1 MQLGV
6 PIPTMLS
13 VLGVQRMGY
22 NNYLEAACY
31 CKRYTAHEALSAN
44 LIDYSAPLESLAD
57 KTIEVAKHYAEINAY
72 PDALHLTKEGIYS
85 GDRLKHKD
93 DSIRDGCR
101 AHICVYSGTGT
112 NKGQINT
119 LNFYLDNF
127 I

>member
-1 MQLGV
+1 MCLNEMQLGV

-13 VLGVQRMGY
+13 VLGAQRMGY

-85 GDRLKHKD
+85 EVIDLSTKTTPSEMAAER
-93 DSIRDGCR
+93 IFAFTQAQEQTRD
-101 AHICVYSGTGT
+101 
-112 NKGQINT
+112 K
-119 LNFYLDNF
+119 
-127 I
+127 